1 MSRRSDYTQTDLAQ
15 AVAKVKRG
23 MSLRQ
28 ASKETNVPPSTI
40 KDHARGKYMD
50 NKQTKK
56 GGIFALDSS
65 EETAIINYIQYMGER
80 GFPLT
85 RKVVKKLVVDV
96 VKESGRAPRIN
107 LEKGPSNKWMKRFL
121 KRHPQVS
128 LRTPHPLEKDRSA
141 VNQGQI
147 DQYYELLDQTLVK
160 LGIKDD
166 PTRIFNFDE
175 TGFSGKEHGKQK
187 IVMAKGVKHPYQP
200 SVAIGEHV
208 TLQLAI
214 SAAGKVIAPLVI
226 FSKNLP
232 RNDYTDGI
240 PDDWSF
246 AASDL
251 GYITN
256 ELFQSWFTECFIK
269 QCGKARPV
277 LVVMDNHVTHLNK
290 SIIDVAQQEHI
301 ELLCLPAHSTHL
313 LQPLDVG
320 YYHLLKA
327 NMSELCT
334 SLGYTG
340 MKTIPRHKF
349 PKILHL
355 GINKIP
361 GSSAS
366 ASFAGVGICPFNSKK
381 VKVESSKYV
390 RKEKNTTVECE
401 VDACETCGHISK
413 ENQLVKLGLIPSAL
427 KDILVEPEQ
436 LLN

>member
-166 PTRIFNFDE
+166 PTRIFNLM
-175 TGFSGKEHGKQK
+175 K
-187 IVMAKGVKHPYQP
+187 
-200 SVAIGEHV
+200 
-208 TLQLAI
+208 
-214 SAAGKVIAPLVI
+214 LV
-226 FSKNLP
+226 SL
-232 RNDYTDGI
+232 
-240 PDDWSF
+240 
-246 AASDL
+246 
-251 GYITN
+251 
-256 ELFQSWFTECFIK
+256 E
-269 QCGKARPV
+269 
-277 LVVMDNHVTHLNK
+277 K
-290 SIIDVAQQEHI
+290 SMV
-301 ELLCLPAHSTHL
+301 
-313 LQPLDVG
+313 
-320 YYHLLKA
+320 
-327 NMSELCT
+327 N
-334 SLGYTG
+334 
-340 MKTIPRHKF
+340 
-349 PKILHL
+349 
-355 GINKIP
+355 
-361 GSSAS
+361 
-366 ASFAGVGICPFNSKK
+366 
-381 VKVESSKYV
+381 
-390 RKEKNTTVECE
+390 RK
-401 VDACETCGHISK
+401 
-413 ENQLVKLGLIPSAL
+413 
-427 KDILVEPEQ
+427 
-436 LLN
+436 